1 MDKKQLYIVMGV
13 SVLFLLGIIG
23 YRWLFPEKKETDNT
37 PKKAPVTV
45 TDPGVQPAGKTVV
58 KAKRPSPVKG
68 KAAAK
73 DTGPTIGVPKSISDA
88 DLTVKGITEL
98 KPLLTRYG
106 WALDRSK
113 RDAAKLLLDRAVSLA
128 AKDDQLVDQGRLACE
143 QGFDTT
149 ARRAVARLIATA
161 PIKAFHQAY
170 LDGLCAITAKK
181 SGPAAAHLRKA
192 LFAAKSDAHRALVLT
207 QQCRLAVDAKNA
219 MAAQGPCKGA
229 LDKGGDHRAM
239 YHAARFELLINDKSP
254 KAVTVLERSL
264 RLDPMQIDVSRDLA
278 AVQLRLGLNLKAA
291 KTLATTAGALAGAGW
306 HNGALAQWQQLVKQ
320 TPKDALAHVG
330 MARALRAL
338 GKDAGALRK
347 YRQAGELAKGNVQL
361 RVELATLIQK
371 KDVLEAVKVLEDAQQ
386 IDPASQPVQA
396 ALARVRTLL
405 AAKQPERNRQQITR
419 VEGKLL
425 KLNFTNWGG
434 TPQDVILKKKRYR
447 ELTTGVGK
455 KAKKGK
461 EQQVNLVRTWH
472 PYWYP
477 LRLDFDGSSFRVPP
491 FPRRHPRPHWDYQS
505 WDRLRW
511 DGKKFALHRGKGA
524 HVVKRRGKQVFGY
537 RWPVSYP
544 GMAPPQVVI
553 ERLYEVDP
561 DKSYAWDMEIRVI
574 NRSTTL
580 QTVKMRLLIPSVD
593 AEKENRSFF
602 NPVSLKKE
610 AVCMVGDKVF
620 MRTLSSIRGSDK
632 GCMGCDA
639 STCACRRTPSK
650 DHTFT
655 GKVRWIG
662 IDEMY
667 FLFAVAMD
675 EKKDVVCRLSDDD
688 HPTAKGNL
696 KVKPILMSSV
706 LFPDE
711 KLHAPPHRGSV
722 ATWHFKV
729 YSGPKISDE
738 LNKVRVGST
747 HAKLSESIDYGLFWF
762 IGQPMIWMMKQIQ
775 KVVGNWGIA
784 IILLTILIKLLTAPL
799 TMKQMRSMK
808 GMADLKPEIDK
819 LKEECGE
826 DKQRF
831 QQEMWALYKSH
842 KINPLSGCLPM
853 VLQMPIYIAWYQAL
867 MVSVD
872 LYRAPLFGWIGDLTK
887 PDVAFHVMGYPVPIL
902 PLLMGATM
910 FLQQRMTPTTADNQQ
925 AKMMMYMMPA
935 MFTFF
940 MLFLPSGLTLY
951 ILTNTVLTMVHQW
964 YMNHSD

>member
-23 YRWLFPEKKETDNT
+23 YRWLFGDKKDAEGN
-37 PKKAPVTV
+37 KAPVTA
-45 TDPGVQPAGKTVV
+45 TGTQKEAGKTSDGKTVV
-58 KAKRPSPVKG
+58 KAKEPTASPSKKRPG
-68 KAAAK
+68 AK
-73 DTGPTIGVPKSISDA
+73 GPTIGVVRAISDD
-88 DLTVKGITEL
+88 DLRVEGVTDLALVRK
-98 KPLLTRYG
+98 RFG

-113 RDAAKLLLDRAVSLA
+113 KKAAIRLLDHAVSLA
-128 AKDDQLVDQGRLACE
+128 ATDAQLVELGRVACDH
-143 QGFDTT
+143 GFEKS
-149 ARRAVARLIATA
+149 AKRAAARLIAA
-161 PIKAFHQAY
+161 PDIKAFYQAY
-170 LDGLCAITAKK
+170 LDGLCAVTAKK
-181 SGPAAAHLRKA
+181 APLAATHLRTAMRK
-192 LFAAKSDAHRALVLT
+192 AKSDLQRGRVLT
-207 QQCRLAVDAKNA
+207 VRCRLAVDAKQIP
-219 MAAQGPCKGA
+219 AAIVPCKGA
-229 LDKGGDHRAM
+229 MAKGGDGPAM
-239 YHAARFELLINDKSP
+239 YQAARLEVLVNDKSP
-254 KAVTVLERSL
+254 KAVMLLDRVL
-264 RLDPMQIDVSRDLA
+264 RLDRTQVA
-278 AVQLRLGLNLKAA
+278 AARELSALQVRLGLGKKAA
-291 KTLATTAGALAGAGW
+291 LTLTTTASALAKAGRHYGALALFRRVSILAPKSVTGPLGA
-306 HNGALAQWQQLVKQ
+306 
-320 TPKDALAHVG
+320 
-330 MARALRAL
+330 ARALRAL
-338 GKDAGALRK
+338 GNNDAAEKQYGR
-347 YRQAGELAKGNVQL
+347 AGDLAKGNVVL
-361 RVELATLIQK
+361 RVELATLLQK
-371 KDVLEAVKVLEDAQQ
+371 KSVLSAVRVLEDAQQ
-386 IDPASQPVQA
+386 IDPSSQLVRE
-396 ALARVRTLL
+396 ALGRVRSLL
-405 AAKQPERNRQQITR
+405 SVKQPTRYRQRITR

-425 KLNFTNWGG
+425 KLNFTTWGG
-434 TPQDVILKKKRYR
+434 TPRDVILKAKKYR
-447 ELTTGVGK
+447 EFAKGVSKRGK
-455 KAKKGK
+455 KGT
-461 EQQVNLVRTWH
+461 EQQVNLVRTWDA
-472 PYWYP
+472 YWYP
-477 LRLDFDGSSFRVPP
+477 LRLDFDGSSFKVPP
-491 FPRRHPRPHWDYQS
+491 FPRRHPRPTWQYQS

-511 DGKKFALHRGKGA
+511 DGKKFVLHRGKGS

-537 RWPVSYP
+537 RWPVVYP
-544 GMAPPQVVI
+544 GMAPAQVVI
-553 ERLYEVDP
+553 ERIYEVDP
-561 DKSYAWDMEIRVI
+561 DNSYAWDMEVRVV
-574 NRSTTL
+574 NRSATK
-580 QTVKMRLLIPSVD
+580 QSVNMRVLIPSVD

-620 MRTLSSIRGSDK
+620 MRTLSSIRGSGK

-650 DHTFT
+650 QPTFT

-667 FLFAVAMD
+667 FLLAVAMD
-675 EKKDVVCRLSDDD
+675 VKKDVTCRLSDDD
-688 HPTAKGNL
+688 HASAKGKL
-696 KVKPILMSSV
+696 KAKAVLMSSV
-706 LFPDE
+706 LFKDE
-711 KLHAPPHRGSV
+711 KLPHKGSV
-722 ATWHFKV
+722 ATWRFKV

-738 LNKVRVGST
+738 LSKVRLGNMNP
-747 HAKLSESIDYGLFWF
+747 KLEESIDYGLFWF

-887 PDVAFHVMGYPVPIL
+887 PDVAFHIAGHGIPIL
-902 PLLMGATM
+902 PVLMGATM
-910 FLQQRMTPTTADNQQ
+910 FLQQRMTPTTADNPQ

>member
-23 YRWLFPEKKETDNT
+23 YRWLFGDKKDGEGKK
-37 PKKAPVTV
+37 PKPPVTA
-45 TDPGVQPAGKTVV
+45 TSPQKNPAAKTVV
-58 KAKRPSPVKG
+58 KAKGTAVAEGKQRPGPK
-68 KAAAK
+68 
-73 DTGPTIGVPKSISDA
+73 GPTIGASKAISDA
-88 DLTVKGITEL
+88 DLRVEGVTDL
-98 KPLLTRYG
+98 ALLRQRYG

-113 RDAAKLLLDRAVSLA
+113 RAAALRIMDRSVSLA
-128 AKDDQLVDQGRLACE
+128 ARDSQLMDLAMAACDHGLE
-143 QGFDTT
+143 SSMK
-149 ARRAVARLIATA
+149 RAVARLISAA
-161 PIKAFHQAY
+161 PIKAFRQAY

-181 SGPAAAHLRKA
+181 PVVAAAHLRRA
-192 LFAAKSDAHRALVLT
+192 LVKAKSDVQRSRVLT
-207 QQCRLAVDAKNA
+207 EQCRLAVNAKQVP
-219 MAAQGPCKGA
+219 AARGPCKGA
-229 LDKGGDHRAM
+229 MAKGGDARAM
-239 YHAARFELLINDKSP
+239 YQAARLELLINNKSP
-254 KAVTVLERSL
+254 KAVTLLDRVLKLNPL
-264 RLDPMQIDVSRDLA
+264 RTTASRDLA
-278 AVQLRLGLNLKAA
+278 ALQVRLGLQTKATH
-291 KTLATTAGALAGAGW
+291 TLTTTATALAKAGRHHGALAHFRRATV
-306 HNGALAQWQQLVKQ
+306 LA
-320 TPKDALAHVG
+320 PKSATAHVG
-330 MARALRAL
+330 VARALRVL
-338 GKDAGALRK
+338 GQNEAAETE
-347 YRQAGELAKGNVQL
+347 YRRSADLAKGNVEL
-361 RVELATLIQK
+361 RVELAMLLQK
-371 KDVLEAVKVLEDAQQ
+371 KSVLAAVKVLEDAQQ
-386 IDPASQPVQA
+386 INPASVPVRE
-396 ALARVRTLL
+396 ALVRVRSRLL
-405 AAKQPERNRQQITR
+405 EKQPARYRQQITR

-425 KLNFTNWGG
+425 KLVFTTWGG
-434 TPQDVILKKKRYR
+434 TPRDVILKKKRYR
-447 ELTTGVGK
+447 EFAKGVSK
-455 KAKKGK
+455 KGKKGK
-461 EQQVNLVRTWH
+461 EQQVNLVRTWD

-491 FPRRHPRPHWDYQS
+491 FPRRHPRPTWQYQS

-511 DGKKFALHRGKGA
+511 DGKKFVLLRGKGK
-524 HVVKRRGKQVFGY
+524 HVVRRRGKLVFGY
-537 RWPVSYP
+537 RWPVVYP
-544 GMAPPQVVI
+544 GMAPAQVVI
-553 ERLYEVDP
+553 ERFYEVDP
-561 DKSYAWDMEIRVI
+561 DNSYAWDMEVRVV
-574 NRSTTL
+574 NHSATKQSVNMKVL
-580 QTVKMRLLIPSVD
+580 VPSVD

-650 DHTFT
+650 QPTFT

-675 EKKDVVCRLSDDD
+675 VKKDVVCRLSDDD
-688 HPTAKGNL
+688 HATAKGKL
-696 KVKPILMSSV
+696 KAKSVLMSSV
-706 LFPDE
+706 SFIDE
-711 KLHAPPHRGSV
+711 KLPHKGSV
-722 ATWHFKV
+722 ATWRFKV

-738 LNKVRVGST
+738 LSKVRLGKFNP
-747 HAKLSESIDYGLFWF
+747 KLEESIDYGLFWF

-887 PDVAFHVMGYPVPIL
+887 PDVAFHIAGNGIPIL
-902 PLLMGATM
+902 PILMGATM

>member
-1 MDKKQLYIVMGV
+1 VDKKQLYIVMGV

-23 YRWLFPEKKETDNT
+23 YRWIFGDKNDAEGNKSKP
-37 PKKAPVTV
+37 PVT
-45 TDPGVQPAGKTVV
+45 TPAAGKKVNSKTVV
-58 KAKRPSPVKG
+58 AAKGSSVAKGKKRPAVKG
-68 KAAAK
+68 LAI
-73 DTGPTIGVPKSISDA
+73 GPTKAISDD
-88 DLTVKGITEL
+88 DLRVEGVTDL
-98 KPLLTRYG
+98 KLLRKRYG
-106 WALDRSK
+106 WAVDRSK
-113 RDAAKLLLDRAVSLA
+113 TKAAKIILDRAVSLA
-128 AKDDQLVDQGRLACE
+128 ATDAQLVDLGRLACE
-143 QGFDTT
+143 RGLDQS
-149 ARRAVARLIATA
+149 AKRAVARLIAAA
-161 PIKAFHQAY
+161 PIKAYHAAY
-170 LDGLCAITAKK
+170 LGGLCAITGKK
-181 SGPAAAHLRKA
+181 PVAAPGQLRKA
-192 LFAAKSDAHRALVLT
+192 LVLAKSDVHRARVLT
-207 QQCRLAVDAKNA
+207 LQCRLAVDAKQVA
-219 MAAQGPCKGA
+219 IATGRCKGA
-229 LDKGGDHRAM
+229 LDKGGDRRAM
-239 YHAARFELLINDKSP
+239 FQAARLDLLGNDKSP
-254 KAVTVLERSL
+254 KAVTLLERALRLDRLQTDVARELSAVQVRLGLKAKAVLTLMSTATALSKAGRHHGALAHFQRAVGLAPKSAKTHLGVARSL
-264 RLDPMQIDVSRDLA
+264 RTLGKNDLA
-278 AVQLRLGLNLKAA
+278 EKAYRR
-291 KTLATTAGALAGAGW
+291 AG
-306 HNGALAQWQQLVKQ
+306 
-320 TPKDALAHVG
+320 D
-330 MARALRAL
+330 
-338 GKDAGALRK
+338 
-347 YRQAGELAKGNVQL
+347 LAKGNVVL
-361 RVELATLIQK
+361 RVELATLLQK
-371 KDVLEAVKVLEDAQQ
+371 KSVLDAVRVLEDAQQ
-386 IDPASQPVQA
+386 IDPASKPVQE
-396 ALARVRTLL
+396 ALSRVRSQL
-405 AAKQPERNRQQITR
+405 AGKQPPRYRQHITR

-425 KLNFTNWGG
+425 KINFTSWGG
-434 TPQDVILKKKRYR
+434 TPRDVILKSKRYR
-447 ELTTGVGK
+447 EFAKGVSK
-455 KAKKGK
+455 KGKKGK
-461 EQQVNLVRTWH
+461 EQQVNLVRTWD

-491 FPRRHPRPHWDYQS
+491 FPRRHPRPTWQYQS

-511 DGKKFALHRGKGA
+511 DGKKFVLHRGKGS

-537 RWPVSYP
+537 RWPVVYP
-544 GMAPPQVVI
+544 GMAPAQVVI
-553 ERLYEVDP
+553 ERIYEVDL
-561 DKSYAWDMEIRVI
+561 DNSYAWDMEVRVI
-574 NRSTTL
+574 NRSATK
-580 QTVKMRLLIPSVD
+580 QSVDMRVLVPSVD

-620 MRTLSSIRGSDK
+620 MRTLSSIRGSGE

-650 DHTFT
+650 QPTFT

-675 EKKDVVCRLSDDD
+675 VKKDVVCRLSDDD
-688 HPTAKGNL
+688 HVTAKGKL
-696 KVKPILMSSV
+696 KAKAVLMASI
-706 LFPDE
+706 FFDDE
-711 KLHAPPHRGSV
+711 KLPHKGSV
-722 ATWHFKV
+722 HTWRFKV

-738 LNKVRVGST
+738 LSKVRLGSLNP
-747 HAKLSESIDYGLFWF
+747 KLEESIDYGLFWF

-887 PDVAFHVMGYPVPIL
+887 PDVAFHVAGHGIPIL

>member
-13 SVLFLLGIIG
+13 SVVFLLGIIG
-23 YRWLFPEKKETDNT
+23 YRWLFPEKKDGAKQ
-37 PKKAPVTV
+37 PDKPTV
-45 TDPGVQPAGKTVV
+45 TAPQPDKQVAGKTVV
-58 KAKRPSPVKG
+58 KAKRLVAAKG
-68 KAAAK
+68 KARPTAK
-73 DTGPTIGVPKSISDA
+73 GPTIGSPKAISDA
-88 DLTVKGITEL
+88 DLTVKGITD
-98 KPLLTRYG
+98 LTQLRKRFG

-113 RDAAKLLLDRAVSLA
+113 RAAAQRILDRAVSLA
-128 AKDDQLVDQGRLACE
+128 ARDAQLIDLGRIACE
-143 QGFDTT
+143 QGFGTT
-149 ARRAVARLIATA
+149 VKRSVARLIAAA

-170 LDGLCAITAKK
+170 LDGLCAITAKQPAK
-181 SGPAAAHLRKA
+181 AAAHLRRAMFK
-192 LFAAKSDAHRALVLT
+192 AKSDVQRARVLVL
-207 QQCRLAVDAKNA
+207 QCRLAVDAK
-219 MAAQGPCKGA
+219 AALAARVPCKRA
-229 LDKGGDHRAM
+229 LDKGGDRRAM
-239 YHAARFELLINDKSP
+239 YQAARLELMVNDKSP
-254 KAVTVLERSL
+254 KAVTLLGRVL
-264 RLDPMQIDVSRDLA
+264 RLDRMQSDAARDLA
-278 AVQLRLGLNLKAA
+278 ALQVRLGLGVKAA
-291 KTLATTAGALAGAGW
+291 QTLAATATALAKAGR
-306 HNGALAQWQQLVKQ
+306 HNA
-320 TPKDALAHVG
+320 ALAHFRRAFALAPKNAKAHVG
-330 MARALRAL
+330 AARALRDL
-338 GKDAGALRK
+338 GKEEAAVK
-347 YRQAGELAKGNVQL
+347 EYRLAGELAKGDVL
-361 RVELATLIQK
+361 IRVELAALLQRK
-371 KDVLEAVKVLEDAQQ
+371 SMLDAVRVLEDAQQ
-386 IDPASQPVQA
+386 IDPASQPVRA
-396 ALARVRTLL
+396 ALVRVRSLL
-405 AAKQPERNRQQITR
+405 SEKQPPRHRQHITR

-425 KLNFTNWGG
+425 KINFTTWGG
-434 TPQDVILKKKRYR
+434 TPRDVILKKKRYR
-447 ELTTGVGK
+447 ELAKGVSK

-461 EQQVNLVRTWH
+461 EQQVNLVRTWD

-491 FPRRHPRPHWDYQS
+491 FPRRHPRPNWQYQS
-505 WDRLRW
+505 WERLRW
-511 DGKKFALHRGKGA
+511 DGKQFVVYRGKGG
-524 HVVKRRGKQVFGY
+524 HVVRRRGKHVFGY
-537 RWPVSYP
+537 RWPVVFP
-544 GMAPPQVVI
+544 GMAPAQVVI
-553 ERLYEVDP
+553 DRIYEVDP
-561 DKSYAWDMEIRVI
+561 DNSYAWDMEVRVV
-574 NRSTTL
+574 NQSATK
-580 QTVKMRLLIPSVD
+580 QTVKMKLLVPSVD
-593 AEKENRSFF
+593 AEKETRSFF

-650 DHTFT
+650 RQTFT

-667 FLFAVAMD
+667 FLLAVAMN
-675 EKKDVVCRLSDDD
+675 EKKDLVCRLSDDD
-688 HPTAKGNL
+688 NPTAKGKL
-696 KVKPILMSSV
+696 KAKPILMSAV

-711 KLHAPPHRGSV
+711 NLPHKGSI
-722 ATWHFKV
+722 ATWRFKV

-738 LNKVRVGST
+738 LGKVRIGNVDP
-747 HAKLSESIDYGLFWF
+747 KLGESIDYGLFWF

-819 LKEECGE
+819 LKEQCGD
-826 DKQRF
+826 DKKRF

-887 PDVAFHVMGYPVPIL
+887 PDVAFHIAGNGIPIL

-910 FLQQRMTPTTADNQQ
+910 FLQQRMTPTTADNPQ

-964 YMNHSD
+964 YMNNSD